1 MCLYFVADVVLIGPS
16 LQSSRLTLYSFI
28 SHFKSNG
35 IIGSV
40 ICQILRGRMRTH
52 SYMSLSCPYY
62 YDNMLSGVPVRDRII
77 STAHDVRL
85 SFDSAIWLAFSHLA
99 SCVAAYSYSC
109 FQLDLQGVEPIL
121 CVCE

>member
-1 MCLYFVADVVLIGPS
+1 
-16 LQSSRLTLYSFI
+16 
-28 SHFKSNG
+28 
-35 IIGSV
+35 
-40 ICQILRGRMRTH
+40 MRTH

-99 SCVAAYSYSC
+99 SCVAACSYSC
-109 FQLDLQGVEPIL
+109 FQLDLQGVGPIL
-121 CVCE
+121 WVCVCDCPINLEEEGGHVKFSS